1 VAVVSGDERGGVT
14 LREIAREDFDDL
26 FALVAAYV
34 EELDDFD
41 PLEAAGPDYVHAM
54 RERYE
59 ADLDADDSEER
70 ELFWILEGRVRAGF
84 LLSRRYAEWPAG
96 ERDMASISEFYV
108 LPAYRRRGIG
118 RTAVEAWLAL
128 HRERGTWLVEADIL
142 HENHAAR
149 AFWASLG
156 FEVQMLQTA
165 RRP

>member
-1 VAVVSGDERGGVT
+1 MSEGRGGSVA
-14 LREIAREDFDDL
+14 LREIAREDLDDL
-26 FALVAAYV
+26 FALVGTYV
-34 EELDDFD
+34 EELDAFD
-41 PLEAAGPDYVHAM
+41 PLEPAGADYASAM

-59 ADLDADDSEER
+59 ADLDSDDGEER

-96 ERDMASISEFYV
+96 QRDMASISEFYV
-108 LPAYRRRGIG
+108 LPAHRRRGVG
-118 RTAVEAWLAL
+118 RAAVEAWLAL

-142 HENHAAR
+142 RENHAAR

-156 FEVQMLQTA
+156 FEVQMLQSV